1 MPVRNTSPRPRRHRI
16 AVGACLMAMVGSGHA
31 ATFGNE
37 DANIEFFGNL
47 YPQYQWT
54 SFGQHTAVGSQV
66 STLTTK
72 SNTSTTLRSVTD
84 KPDADRVNWSQSFFA
99 MRGHYRFNP
108 DWDVGFRLDEQ
119 VTEPY
124 DNSEYFNR
132 SRDAYVYVAHRVLG
146 TFTGGRINSILSN
159 WGDPVRMLGVSESNF
174 VSTSALLGGAAFG
187 TGSRA
192 GTTTWV
198 TRASHGYKWE
208 SAKWNGFSLGT
219 SYMPHRD
226 GPDYGRPRRAYS
238 YGIRWEQGP
247 WYAALQYERHT
258 NHLVI
263 SGVPTTTPAATSI
276 TNQGGGSQD
285 RNLRLS
291 AAYQAKRVKLGV
303 DLSRVQYAEDPTAAY
318 GKFKSY
324 TVPTWK
330 VSAEWQATPKLTLAA
345 NYIHAGAGHCV
356 LSGAAPCS
364 SYGLGAQA
372 YNVGVQYSLFKY
384 TSLVA
389 LAGRIDNGVSSSYGS
404 PVRAPVGATVD
415 NLALGLHVKY

>member
-1 MPVRNTSPRPRRHRI
+1 MSVRNTLSIPRSRRVI
-16 AVGACLMAMVGSGHA
+16 SGLCLLAAAGAGHA
-31 ATFGNE
+31 ATFEGENGS
-37 DANIEFFGNL
+37 IEFFGNL

-54 SFGQHTAVGSQV
+54 SFGSPSAVGTQV

-72 SNTSTTLRSVTD
+72 SNASTTLRSVTD

-99 MRGHYRFNP
+99 MRGKYRFNEQ
-108 DWDVGFRLDEQ
+108 WQVGFRLDEQ

-124 DNSEYFNR
+124 DNSQYFHR
-132 SRDAYVYVAHRVLG
+132 SRDAYVYVEHPVLG
-146 TFTGGRINSILSN
+146 SFTGGRINSILSN
-159 WGDPVRMLGVSESNF
+159 WGDPVRMMGISESNF
-174 VSTSALLGGAAFG
+174 ISTSTLLGGASFG

-226 GPDYGRPRRAYS
+226 GADYGRPRRAYS
-238 YGIRWEQGP
+238 YGARWEQGP
-247 WYAALQYERHT
+247 WYVALQYERHT

-263 SGVPTTTPAATSI
+263 SGVPTTAPAATSI
-276 TNQGGGSQD
+276 VNQGGGSLDQ
-285 RNLRLS
+285 NVRLS
-291 AAYQAKRVKLGV
+291 AAYQTKRLKLGV
-303 DLSRVQYAEDPTAAY
+303 DVSRVQYAEDPTAVY

-330 VSAEWQATPKLTLAA
+330 VSGEWQATPKLALAA

-356 LSGAAPCS
+356 LSGGAECS
-364 SYGLGAQA
+364 TLGLGAQA
-372 YNVGVQYSLFKY
+372 YNVGVKYNLYKYYSLF
-384 TSLVA
+384 A
-389 LAGRIDNGVSSSYGS
+389 LAGRVDNGPSSTYGS

-415 NLALGLHVKY
+415 NVAIGLNVKY